1 MERVKTSKW
10 AKTTPLAATN
20 SHPLLFVVMTCDENN
35 SPESRNLA
43 MTATR
48 TQHIYNYLVDGIV
61 NQTIQYFHGFGSRS
75 VEHQLDAF
83 EKDWN
88 SSMPR
93 KEMNRYLR
101 GCFLDTMVAGKEY
114 IPPEQRA
121 AL

>member
-1 MERVKTSKW
+1 MEKVKASKW
-10 AKTTPLAATN
+10 CKAADPAVTN

-35 SPESRNLA
+35 SPKSRSLA

-61 NQTIQYFHGFGSRS
+61 NQTIQYFHGFRGQS

-83 EKDWN
+83 EKDWR
-88 SSMPR
+88 SCMPR

-114 IPPEQRA
+114 IPPEQRSTH
-121 AL
+121 